1 MKGLVLRI
9 YEFLSAQKWI
19 AWTLL
24 GVLVAISGLLVLRM
38 DYSEDIS
45 AFLPLDEASEKYQNV
60 YSALGGQ
67 DKVAVLFD
75 MDEPDE
81 DSLLDAMD
89 AFCES
94 WPLAEV
100 VDESSIADVFSTISS
115 NWPIFLEEEDY
126 ARMDSLLAVPGY
138 IPEALKADKASLA
151 LLSSA
156 VTSRYMRTDPLGL
169 FRPVLARL
177 SELNPTAGNNVVDG
191 HIMTDDGST
200 GVVFFD
206 SPYSGS
212 ESGRNKAMLDSL
224 KTVIADVEALN
235 PEVKITLTGG
245 PVVAVENATRIKKDS
260 FTAIAL
266 ALILICVVLFFS
278 YRRLSDVLWIAV
290 SILCGG
296 LFALG
301 LVAIFKSTIS
311 IIVLGIGAMI
321 LGVAVNYPLHY
332 VDHMKY
338 EPDKKKA
345 LREIVSPLVVGNVTT
360 VGAFLALLFVKAGG
374 LRDFGLVGA
383 LMLVG
388 TIVFS
393 LVFLPVLA
401 TARKEKATN
410 TIKLDFDRNISLSPL
425 SRKLVFLAFLAL
437 TVVFAVLIGRTSF
450 DSDMHN
456 INYMTPEESRGFEVL
471 ASMGGDRSGEDLIY
485 CVAEA
490 PEADEALGLMEE
502 WGESAIT
509 AFIPS
514 GAEQARRIERWN
526 AFVARHPSLPEDL
539 SAEASRA
546 GFSASAF
553 DPFEEVWNASFDVR
567 PYEWFAPLRET
578 LGASMTAELPGGVG
592 IVGYRRCPAGEA
604 EGLKAELSAAAP
616 DGCYVFDSSDVSSR
630 LAGLLN
636 EDFDFVGLICSL
648 IVFVFLLLSFGS
660 LEMSVMSFLPLA
672 VGWIWILGIM
682 SLFGLQFNIVNII
695 LATFIFGM
703 GDDYTIFITE
713 GLMYEYASGRKILHS
728 YKNSVALSALI
739 MFIGIGALVVSR
751 HPAMRSVGLV
761 TVIGMFVVVVMAYYL
776 PPLVFRWLTAKKGEI
791 REVPVTFGRLW
802 NSLLAILFFILAI
815 ILVTPVVCLV
825 FLVGKETEA
834 KKLRYHKFLQ
844 GLSRFIIN
852 HIPGCRFSWENPS
865 GEDFSEPAIVLCNHQ
880 SHLDVMAAMM
890 LTPKLVVLTN
900 DWAWNT
906 FYGPL
911 IHRAEFYPASDG
923 MEKNMPRLRSL
934 VERGYSILVFP
945 EGTRSEDC
953 SIGRFHRGAFV
964 MAREL
969 GVDVL
974 PLYIHG
980 FGYALP
986 KKDFMLRRAGLYLKV
1001 GKRIPLGEIGE
1012 DMKAVTRD
1020 FRAMYVR
1027 EYGEIRKARETAA
1040 YNRKFV
1046 RYQYMFK
1053 GSGALAEVRRVLTKD
1068 TIRAIDSYDGGP
1080 ELTIEDCGYGVYA
1093 LLFALSHPEVSVVAR
1108 EADEEA
1114 FLTATRCHGIPENL
1128 KYERK

>member
-1 MKGLVLRI
+1 
-9 YEFLSAQKWI
+9 A
-19 AWTLL
+19 
-24 GVLVAISGLLVLRM
+24 
-38 DYSEDIS
+38 
-45 AFLPLDEASEKYQNV
+45 
-60 YSALGGQ
+60 
-67 DKVAVLFD
+67 
-75 MDEPDE
+75 
-81 DSLLDAMD
+81 
-89 AFCES
+89 
-94 WPLAEV
+94 
-100 VDESSIADVFSTISS
+100 
-115 NWPIFLEEEDY
+115 
-126 ARMDSLLAVPGY
+126 MDSLLALPGY
-138 IPEALKADKASLA
+138 IPGTLAADKASLS
-151 LLSSA
+151 LLTSA

-169 FRPVLARL
+169 FRPVLGRL
-177 SELNPTAGNNVVDG
+177 SELNPTSGNNVVDG
-191 HIMTDDGST
+191 HILTDDGAT

-224 KTVIADVEALN
+224 SAVINGVVESAPDVK
-235 PEVKITLTGG
+235 VTLTGG
-245 PVVAVENATRIKKDS
+245 PVVAVENASRIKKDS
-260 FTAIAL
+260 FIAL
-266 ALILICVVLFFS
+266 ALALVLICVVLFFS
-278 YRRLSDVLWIAV
+278 YRRLSDVLWIAF

-301 LVAIFKSTIS
+301 LISIFKSTIS

-345 LREIVSPLVVGNVTT
+345 LREIVPPLVVGNVTT
-360 VGAFLALLFVKAGG
+360 VGAFLSLLLVRAGG

-401 TARKEKATN
+401 TARREKATN
-410 TIKLDFDRNISLSPL
+410 TIKLDFDRHIKLSPL
-425 SRKLVFLAFLAL
+425 SRKIVFLSFLAL
-437 TVVFAVLIGRTSF
+437 TVFFGVMSRRTGF

-471 ASMGGDRSGEDLIY
+471 ASMGGEKSGEDLIY
-485 CVAEA
+485 CVAKA
-490 PEADEALGLMEE
+490 PEASEALRLMEE
-502 WGESAIT
+502 WGVSPISAFVPT
-509 AFIPS
+509 
-514 GAEQARRIERWN
+514 GAEQARRIERWYD
-526 AFVARHPSLPEDL
+526 FVLNHPSLLDDL
-539 SAEASRA
+539 SREASLA
-546 GFSASAF
+546 GFSATAF
-553 DPFEEVWNASFDVR
+553 EPFAEVWNTSFEVR
-567 PYEWFAPLRET
+567 PLEWFDPLRET
-578 LGASMTAELPGGVG
+578 LGKSMIADLSDGVG
-592 IVGYRRCPAGEA
+592 VVGYRRCGSDEA
-604 EGLKAELSAAAP
+604 AGLKAELAAGAP
-616 DGCYVFDSSDVSSR
+616 EGCFVFDSSDVSSR

-636 EDFDFVGLICSL
+636 EDFDSIGLICSL
-648 IVFVFLLLSFGS
+648 IVFFFLLLSFGS
-660 LEMSVMSFLPLA
+660 VEMSIMSFLPLA
-672 VGWIWILGIM
+672 VGWIWILGLM

-776 PPLVFRWLTAKKGEI
+776 PPLVFRWLTTKKGVV
-791 REVPVTFGRLW
+791 REVPITLGRLW
-802 NSLLAILFFILAI
+802 NSFLAISFFILAI
-815 ILVTPVVCLV
+815 LLITPVVCVL
-825 FLVGKETEA
+825 FLLGKETEE

-852 HIPGCRFSWENPS
+852 HIPGCRFTWSNPF
-865 GEDFSEPAIVLCNHQ
+865 GEDFSKPAVVLCNHQ

-911 IHRAEFYPASDG
+911 IHRAEFYPASEG
-923 MEKNMPRLRSL
+923 IEGLRPKLQSL

-945 EGTRSEDC
+945 EGTRSADC

-969 GVDVL
+969 GVDLL
-974 PLYIHG
+974 PLNIHG

-986 KKDFMLRRAGLYLKV
+986 KKDFMLRRADLFMTV
-1001 GKRIPLGEIGE
+1001 GARISSATMGE
-1012 DMKAVTRD
+1012 DMKAVTRE
-1020 FRAMYVR
+1020 FRAMYVK
-1027 EYGEIRKARETAA
+1027 EYDEIRKSHEDAE
-1040 YNRKFV
+1040 YNSRFV
-1046 RYQYMFK
+1046 RYQYMYK
-1053 GSGALAEVRRVLTKD
+1053 GSGALAEMRQVLRKETY
-1068 TIRAIDSYDGGP
+1068 REIDAYDG
-1080 ELTIEDCGYGVYA
+1080 EDTLTIEDSGYGVYA

-1114 FLTATRCHGIPENL
+1114 FLTATRCSGIPSNL